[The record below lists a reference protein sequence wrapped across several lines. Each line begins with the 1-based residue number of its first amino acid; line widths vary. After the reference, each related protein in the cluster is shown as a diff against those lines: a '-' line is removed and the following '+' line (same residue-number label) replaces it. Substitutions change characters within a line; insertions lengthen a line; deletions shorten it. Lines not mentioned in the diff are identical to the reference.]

1 MNIFQRVRERAR
13 RAAAAVARVGRRI
26 FNRKETTQ
34 AEKSIQ
40 ERTREKYTPQTGRI
54 LKTDENKYF
63 KEPTSWKAA
72 QEEKEKAEDFAK
84 KKAQH
89 DKAYKTFSKQYGFTR
104 DEYDEFFD
112 VLGGEL
118 NRLSQY
124 LEGGSPTIYDKYREF
139 KKKLPTSTAEE
150 FKDIMHITENMKPGQ
165 DQGDFYLNLTETMD
179 TYVEYQSKLGGT
191 MQDFQEFV
199 EWTKEDNPT
208 LEGTEFQARLRFD
221 IERERKAREQG

>member
-26 FNRKETTQ
+26 FNRKEHTQ
-34 AEKSIQ
+34 EEQTIQ
-40 ERTREKYTPQTGRI
+40 EKTRAKYTPKASDWG
-54 LKTDENKYF
+54 KGW
-63 KEPTSWKAA
+63 KEE
-72 QEEKEKAEDFAK
+72 QEEKEKAADFAK

-112 VLGGEL
+112 TLGGEL

-124 LEGGSPTIYDKYREF
+124 LEGGSPTIYDQYREF
-139 KKKLPTSTAEE
+139 KKKLPTASAEE
-150 FKDIMHITENMKPGQ
+150 FRDILHITENLKTGQ
-165 DQGDFYLNLTETMD
+165 DQGEFYLNLTETMD
-179 TYVEYQSKLGGT
+179 TYVEFQSKLSGT

-199 EWTKEDNPT
+199 QWVKDENPD
-208 LEGTEFQARLRFD
+208 LEGTEFQNRLRFD
-221 IERERKAREQG
+221 IEKEKKAREQG